1 MGGVGLGGERG
12 MQLNGNLGKP
22 RWSVSNKHN
31 KPCGGS
37 SEGLQKAAPHRKS
50 SLQYFSSPMQQ
61 QPGQPNQSGGGS
73 SSSHTHLQ
81 AIPPHGYY
89 GGSGTGHN
97 NSYNKSSSYPNF
109 ASNLSESAKHH
120 RGHPAQV
127 PHPHQ
132 VPVPSVPPQQPQPPH
147 VPPHGNFMYH
157 RHSLNNISA
166 HQHQQQFLQQLQ
178 SQQQQQQSQQ
188 LLPSIYLT
196 TMGGGGGAVAKK
208 ELPLKDSQQQQQP
221 KSDDSGKSQNNNN
234 NNSIGDINSRLEF
247 LCLQMTEQAIN

>member
-1 MGGVGLGGERG
+1 
-12 MQLNGNLGKP
+12 
-22 RWSVSNKHN
+22 
-31 KPCGGS
+31 
-37 SEGLQKAAPHRKS
+37 
-50 SLQYFSSPMQQ
+50 MQQ
-61 QPGQPNQSGGGS
+61 QPGQPNQSGGS

-89 GGSGTGHN
+89 GGTGHN

-120 RGHPAQV
+120 RGHPAHGPSQV
-127 PHPHQ
+127 ALPQQ
-132 VPVPSVPPQQPQPPH
+132 VPVAPVPPQHQQPAH

-178 SQQQQQQSQQ
+178 SQQQQQSQQ
-188 LLPSIYLT
+188 LLPSIYLS
-196 TMGGGGGAVAKK
+196 TMGGGGQAVAKK
-208 ELPLKDSQQQQQP
+208 EVPLKDSQQQQ
-221 KSDDSGKSQNNNN
+221 KSDDSGKSQSNNNNN